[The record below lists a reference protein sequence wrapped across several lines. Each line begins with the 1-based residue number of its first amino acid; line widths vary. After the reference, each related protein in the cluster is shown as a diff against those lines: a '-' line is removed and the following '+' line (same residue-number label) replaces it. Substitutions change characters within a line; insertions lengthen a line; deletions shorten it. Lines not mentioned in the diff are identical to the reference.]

1 MPSVHLLNVSP
12 GDCSIIRQAS
22 GRTTMIDICDGNIKD
37 DDPLTKAM
45 KAAAYGFRPRGN
57 FRMSESPTNPIR
69 YAKSLGIE
77 NIYRFILTHPDMDH
91 MDGLD
96 ALADEFRIYNFW
108 DTGTRRDEPGFG
120 DGSPYWRE
128 DWDRYIEM
136 RDGNEEG
143 VSSVLRQAGLRFA
156 FANKKENNQAGG
168 DGLFILAPN
177 AQLALEA
184 SDGGDI
190 NDGSYVILY
199 RCVGGR
205 VLLPGDAHDNTWDY
219 VLREYASDV
228 ENCSFMLAPHHGRDS
243 DRSYDFLD
251 HIKPKLTLIGSTP
264 SEHIDYNQWSRR
276 NLNFITSNQ
285 AGNVVLEIFKGQLDV
300 YIENE
305 SFASAKGC
313 DLAVRNS
320 QGYVFLESI
329 FETNE

>member
-22 GRTTMIDICDGNIKD
+22 GRTTVIDICDGNIEEE
-37 DDPLTKAM
+37 DPLTKAM
-45 KAAAYGFRPRGN
+45 MAAAFGLRPRGN

-77 NIYRFILTHPDMDH
+77 SIFRFILTHPDMDH

-96 ALADEFRIYNFW
+96 ALANEFRIYNFW
-108 DTGTRRDEPGFG
+108 DTGTRRDEPEFG
-120 DGSPYWRE
+120 EGSPYREE
-128 DWDRYIEM
+128 DWDRYVEM

-143 VSSVLRQAGLRFA
+143 VSSAIRQAGLRFA
-156 FANKKENNQAGG
+156 FANKKENSQAGG
-168 DGLFILAPN
+168 DGLYILAPD
-177 AQLALEA
+177 AQLANEA

-199 RCVGGR
+199 RSVGGR
-205 VLLPGDAHDNTWDY
+205 ILLPGDAHDNTWNY
-219 VLREYASDV
+219 VLTKYATDV
-228 ENCSFMLAPHHGRDS
+228 ANCSFMLAPHHGRDS
-243 DRSYDFLD
+243 NRSYDFLD
-251 HIKPKLTLIGSTP
+251 HIRPKVTLIGCAP

-276 NLNFITSNQ
+276 DLEFITSNQ
-285 AGNVVLEIFKGQLDV
+285 TGNVVLEIFDGQIDV

-305 SFASAKGC
+305 AFAIAKGC

-320 QGYVFLESI
+320 QGYVFLYSI
-329 FETNE
+329 LQTDE